1 MWARVNI
8 VVILQW
14 LLYCDIHCLLY
25 LPLRLYKS
33 VHFLL
38 FTCTIITVYCCS
50 RLSVVA
56 VVDLSKPEEIWNTLE
71 VFIKQVKGG

>member
-1 MWARVNI
+1 MYCSGFYIVIYTVYNI
-8 VVILQW
+8 DHYVYII
-14 LLYCDIHCLLY
+14 Y
-25 LPLRLYKS
+25 S
-33 VHFLL
+33 TVHILL

-71 VFIKQVKGG
+71 VFIKQVHVI